1 MLSDGQTGPWKLD
14 NGGLIRAVIFDL
26 GGVIVPL
33 DFSSAYAAI
42 EALCPYTAS
51 EIARRIRSSGLVEKY
66 ETGQLNS
73 ESFVAQLSALLELHV
88 TYRQFRELWSKLFLP
103 DPLIPESLFAELSS
117 RYPLILLS
125 NTNELH
131 FENIRA
137 RFPLIRHFQHL
148 VLSYQVGAA
157 KPSRRIYEEAIARAG
172 CRAEECFYT
181 DDVPAYVEGAKQ
193 AGIDAVRFL
202 DFAQLEGELRARGIV

>member
-1 MLSDGQTGPWKLD
+1 L
-14 NGGLIRAVIFDL
+14 A
-26 GGVIVPL
+26 
-33 DFSSAYAAI
+33 
-42 EALCPYTAS
+42 
-51 EIARRIRSSGLVEKY
+51 
-66 ETGQLNS
+66 
-73 ESFVAQLSALLELHV
+73 
-88 TYRQFRELWSKLFLP
+88 
-103 DPLIPESLFAELSS
+103 S

-137 RFPLIRHFQHL
+137 RFPLLGHFHHL

-157 KPSRRIYEEAIARAG
+157 KPSRRIYDEAVKRAG
-172 CRAEECFYT
+172 CLAEECFFT

-202 DFAQLEGELRARGIV
+202 DYPQLEGELRARQIV